1 MRQVSVTTT
10 VLMAVM
16 ATSLGAQ
23 DRDSPKAKMLHRF
36 EENATH
42 LLGAVMGLTEAQWN
56 FKSAQDRWSI
66 AEVMEH
72 IVLNEEWTF
81 GLMTQDLTER
91 DVSDDER
98 QKAEQGE
105 AQLEATFR
113 DRSRTFQAPEAIVP
127 TGRWL
132 GGDPV
137 IEAFGMHRRHWRE
150 FIEQADFDLRSR
162 VASHPI
168 LGPADVHLWAV
179 AIVEHGNR
187 HLAQIREVMEHP
199 DYPSS

>member
-1 MRQVSVTTT
+1 MRQVSVTTA

-16 ATSLGAQ
+16 GSSLGAQ
-23 DRDSPKAKMLHRF
+23 NHDSPKAKMVQRF
-36 EENATH
+36 EENATS
-42 LLGAVMGLTEAQWN
+42 LLGTVKGLTEAQWN

-72 IVLNEEWTF
+72 IVLNDEWTF

-91 DVSDDER
+91 DVSDEDRELAER
-98 QKAEQGE
+98 GE
-105 AQLEATFR
+105 GQLEATLR
-113 DRSRTFQAPEAIVP
+113 DRSRTFQAPDAVRP

-137 IEAFGMHRRHWRE
+137 VEAFQTHRRPWRE

-162 VASHPI
+162 VAPHPI
-168 LGPADVHLWAV
+168 LGPVDVHLWAV
-179 AIVEHGNR
+179 AVVEHGNR